1 MIKRIE
7 IESEKKKKTRIG
19 GTNESEDG
27 SFRESSIDEV
37 KKILPKI
44 SAAADRIKRKSK
56 LERTNPRSPQRRERE
71 REEKKN
77 SSSEK
82 GKRERRN
89 NQM

>member
-7 IESEKKKKTRIG
+7 IESKKIRKTRIG

-71 REEKKN
+71 EKKN

>member
-71 REEKKN
+71 REKKKKKQFQRKREEREKK
-77 SSSEK
+77 
-82 GKRERRN
+82 
-89 NQM
+89 